1 MLTFDNALTV
11 GFSVSGTAQM
21 QELSGPGGSFP
32 SVVTTPPTSIQL
44 DQNSRLEFTWTQVG
58 ILSTMLTGIWRCDV
72 FLEQMGPGEGPA
84 CAGVTTPFVPT
95 SGHTYNVFCNI
106 PAGSVPIGLYRVTA
120 RLMLLPNSS
129 GGNPNAL
136 SPIAAFEDL
145 GLVQYHNA

>member
-11 GFSVSGTAQM
+11 GFSVNGSSTL
-21 QELSGPGGSFP
+21 QELSGGGGFP

-44 DQNSRLEFTWTQVG
+44 DQNSRVEFNWSQVG

-84 CAGVTTPFVPT
+84 ITGSTTAFVPV
-95 SGHTYNVFCNI
+95 SGNNYTVFCNI
-106 PAGSVPIGLYRVTA
+106 PAGSVPIGLYRVTS

>member
-11 GFSVSGTAQM
+11 GFSVNGGSTL
-21 QELSGPGGSFP
+21 QELSGGGGFP

-44 DQNSRLEFTWTQVG
+44 DQNSRVEFNWTQVG

-72 FLEQMGPGEGPA
+72 FFEQMGPGEGPA
-84 CAGVTTPFVPT
+84 VTGSTTAFVPV
-95 SGHTYNVFCNI
+95 SGNNYTVFCNI
-106 PAGSVPIGLYRVTA
+106 PAGSVPIGLYRVTS